1 MAQNNDEKVFQQP
14 HDGQYSS
21 GYVSRGVRQGNR
33 ERARQAGT
41 VWEGERERKR
51 SEEKEKKV
59 RVGGGGGDRGGERER
74 DRDRDTETETHRESQ
89 RQIERHTARRQ
100 RGTGETIL
108 NVPKG
113 PGKN

>member
-51 SEEKEKKV
+51 REEKEKKV
-59 RVGGGGGDRGGERER
+59 RVGGGGGWGGTEGERE
-74 DRDRDTETETHRESQ
+74 TETE
-89 RQIERHTARRQ
+89 RQRHTERARDR
-100 RGTGETIL
+100 
-108 NVPKG
+108 
-113 PGKN
+113 